1 MTSTIQMN
9 YKPTVIQKL
18 LGKNY
23 KWWYLMKYNFV
34 ARTTYRVDQLFFVLG
49 SVVTLVGTLIIW
61 WIAGGK
67 VFDANFQEKLTYF
80 LVGELFYY
88 TIFNFAGFFGV
99 DIKRGAIAKD
109 LLKPSNYMTY
119 TFVCSIGTA
128 GVQKIVNISVLGS
141 ALIFFSS
148 YLLHPGLLNIIL
160 TILLVPISM
169 AIFYFLEILVA
180 FSAFWT
186 TEINGIMLN
195 YTFLSRLLSG
205 KLFPLGLLLS
215 SFSLHIFN
223 PFAFTFYHPM
233 QIYLGKYSPLETFY
247 VFAAGITWCITL
259 YFLAKWVFKAGLKR
273 NEAIGL

>member
-1 MTSTIQMN
+1 MN
-9 YKPTVIQKL
+9 EYKPTTIQKL
-18 LGKNY
+18 LGRQY

-88 TIFNFAGFFGV
+88 VIFNFAGFFGV
-99 DIKRGAIAKD
+99 DIKRGTIAKD
-109 LLKPSNYMTY
+109 LLKPSSYMTY
-119 TFVCSIGTA
+119 TFVSSIGTA
-128 GVQKIVNISVLGS
+128 GVQKIVNISILSS
-141 ALIFFSS
+141 ALIFFSN

-160 TILLVPISM
+160 TIFLAPISM

-233 QIYLGKYSPLETFY
+233 QIYLGKYTPLETFY
-247 VFAAGITWCITL
+247 VFLGGFAWCIVL
-259 YFLAKWVFKAGLKR
+259 YFLAKWVFKMGLKK
-273 NEAIGL
+273 NEAVGL